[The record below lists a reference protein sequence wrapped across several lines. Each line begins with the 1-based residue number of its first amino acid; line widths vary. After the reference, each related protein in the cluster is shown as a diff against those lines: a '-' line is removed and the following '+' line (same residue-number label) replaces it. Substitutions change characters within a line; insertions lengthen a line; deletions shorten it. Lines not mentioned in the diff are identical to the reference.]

1 MGLPATRTT
10 ATIDGRPPS
19 RNAPQEYSPPLVWSA
34 RDPINHGFEVL
45 EEGQVV
51 GHLTSR
57 CLFSRST
64 KITERPLFR
73 CGRTSSCGIYI
84 RYYQCILC
92 VHHLTTIQRQQQ
104 QHLNWRRRSWCS
116 CASHFNTFIRI
127 ESMLSR
133 VRIFFNR
140 KVISPLSPSDLSPEY
155 YCNRIPS
162 FTLALLLNGPYH
174 Q

>member
-1 MGLPATRTT
+1 MTRRRHYLQILLDPMGLPATRTT

-73 CGRTSSCGIYI
+73 CNTLEGADEPHRVVFIFVIINAFFAFITSQLSNDNNNNTLTEDEDRGV
-84 RYYQCILC
+84 LA
-92 VHHLTTIQRQQQ
+92 HLTLT
-104 QHLNWRRRSWCS
+104 
-116 CASHFNTFIRI
+116 
-127 ESMLSR
+127 
-133 VRIFFNR
+133 
-140 KVISPLSPSDLSPEY
+140 PL
-155 YCNRIPS
+155 
-162 FTLALLLNGPYH
+162 
-174 Q
+174 